1 MPTNNRKY
9 MRDYMRKARKLGKII
24 HWREYL
30 KLKQSK
36 QNKENQH
43 VK

>member
-9 MRDYMRKARKLGKII
+9 MRDYMRKARKLGKIT

-36 QNKENQH
+36 QNKEKQD

>member
-1 MPTNNRKY
+1 
-9 MRDYMRKARKLGKII
+9 MRDYMRKARKLGKIT

-36 QNKENQH
+36 QNKEKQD